1 MVKILIVDDEVFAR
15 DAMAKIV
22 KRKGF
27 EVFVAATGEECIA
40 VFKKEDPHVVF
51 LDIVL
56 PDIDGDHIHTY
67 LRELKQDVAIYYV
80 TGTETIFTEEQASR
94 AGAIGYLQKPVDI
107 TELFKVLDNIK
118 EKFEEVVN

>member
-1 MVKILIVDDEVFAR
+1 MVKILIVDDEIFAR
-15 DAMAKIV
+15 DVMAKII

-27 EVFVAATGEECIA
+27 EVFLAATGEECIS

-56 PDIDGDHIHTY
+56 PDLDGDHVHTY
-67 LRELKQDVAIYYV
+67 LRELKKDVAIYYV
-80 TGTETIFTEEQASR
+80 TGTEKIFTEEQANR

-107 TELFKVLDNIK
+107 TQLFKILDDIN
-118 EKFEEVVN
+118 EKFKEDVV

>member
-1 MVKILIVDDEVFAR
+1 MIKILVVDDEVFAR
-15 DAMAKIV
+15 DAMAKII

-27 EVFVAATGEECIA
+27 EVFLAATGEECIS
-40 VFKKEDPHVVF
+40 VFKQEDPHVVF

-56 PDIDGDHIHTY
+56 PDIDGDHIHAY

-80 TGTETIFTEEQASR
+80 TGTETIFTEEQAAR

-118 EKFEEVVN
+118 KKFEEVVN